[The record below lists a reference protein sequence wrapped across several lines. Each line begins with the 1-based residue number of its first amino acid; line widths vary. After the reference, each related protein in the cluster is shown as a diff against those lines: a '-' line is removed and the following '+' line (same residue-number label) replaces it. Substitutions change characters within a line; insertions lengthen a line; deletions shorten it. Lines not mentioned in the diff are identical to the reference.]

1 MTATRTISRWL
12 FRIAPALTFLL
23 LLSPA
28 APALQAEEIIDWTRE
43 PIWPSELDLGS
54 NSAANAVITHN
65 NHIQLFGITP
75 GFLSDPVGLADPKD
89 GPSTVEDPGPDWLQV
104 TAGNDNPFFDLRS
117 PGDPGGVGFYKV
129 HTQMQ
134 LFDSPN
140 TGCAVALQA
149 VTPAGRESDGVD
161 DGPTVVSPAVSL
173 FHTLDDGT
181 AIQGFVGKNMK
192 VNSHWS
198 GQLNQSVRYGMAVQR
213 PLLPAGPNGDA
224 NFYVFMEALGHYRYD
239 AAANPGAINNL
250 DVLPG
255 VHYRLAPNW
264 WMSGGYIVPV
274 TTARPETNH
283 WQITCSFQF

>member
-1 MTATRTISRWL
+1 MTASRNITRRLTW
-12 FRIAPALTFLL
+12 IAPGLTFVL

-28 APALQAEEIIDWTRE
+28 ALQAEDVTDWTH
-43 PIWPSELDLGS
+43 PPTLSLGLDPDPNG
-54 NSAANAVITHN
+54 AANVLNARSHR
-65 NHIQLFGITP
+65 IQLFGIVP
-75 GFLSDPVGLADPKD
+75 GFLSDPVGLADPTD
-89 GPSTVEDPGPDWLQV
+89 APSPAEDAAPDWLQV

-117 PGDPGGVGFYKV
+117 PGDPGGVGFYKL
-129 HTQMQ
+129 HTQVQ

-140 TGCAVALQA
+140 TGCAIAVQA

-161 DGPTVVSPAVSL
+161 DGSTVVSPALSL
-173 FHTLDDGT
+173 FHSLDDGT
-181 AIQGFVGKNMK
+181 AIQGFVGKN
-192 VNSHWS
+192 VNVSSHWS

-224 NFYVFMEALGHYRYD
+224 NFYVFLEALGHYRYD
-239 AAANPGAINNL
+239 SVANPGPLNNV

-264 WMSGGYIVPV
+264 WMSGGLVVPV
-274 TTARPETNH
+274 TTARTDANR